1 MLINEIK
8 LPSDTAIN
16 ESVQSGQISE
26 AVGNIIKTHTAN
38 QWSRPMTVQEAAD
51 DDLRILAEAG
61 IQ

>member
-8 LPSDTAIN
+8 LPSETAIN

-38 QWSRPMTVQEAAD
+38 RWSQPMTVQEAAD

-61 IQ
+61 IR